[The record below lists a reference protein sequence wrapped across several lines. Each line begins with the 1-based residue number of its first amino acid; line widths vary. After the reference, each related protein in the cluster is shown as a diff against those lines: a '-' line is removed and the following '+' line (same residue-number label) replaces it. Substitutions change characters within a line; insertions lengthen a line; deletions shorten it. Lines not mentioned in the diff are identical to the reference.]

1 MTSSPAPAPRHD
13 TRLGVLIDADN
24 TSGAHAG
31 AILEELATYGVPTVK
46 RAYGDWTT
54 QHLAGWKDS
63 LLAHAIQPMQQ
74 FANTRGKNSTDSALI
89 IDAMDLLYGGN
100 LDAFALVSSDSDFTR
115 LATRLREAGKLVVGL
130 GRRTTP
136 PALIAA
142 CDRFVF
148 LEVITGA
155 SSAPATDEPD
165 AQVTALPDLRRL
177 LRSAVESTSGDDG
190 WAHLSA
196 VNEHIQK
203 RHASFDPR
211 NYGFSKLNALVRD
224 QDYLDVSHAGNV
236 VRVRLTAKKAAAKK

>member
-1 MTSSPAPAPRHD
+1 
-13 TRLGVLIDADN
+13 
-24 TSGAHAG
+24 
-31 AILEELATYGVPTVK
+31 
-46 RAYGDWTT
+46 
-54 QHLAGWKDS
+54 
-63 LLAHAIQPMQQ
+63 MQQ

-148 LEVITGA
+148 LEVLSGSGGAAEETGA
-155 SSAPATDEPD
+155 EVAE
-165 AQVTALPDLRRL
+165 LPDLTKI
-177 LRSAVESTSGDDG
+177 LRSAVDSTGGDDG

-196 VNEHIQK
+196 VSQHIQK

-211 NYGFSKLNALVRD
+211 NYGFTKLNALVRD
-224 QDYLDVSHAGNV
+224 QPFLEVSHAGNV
-236 VRVRLTAKKAAAKK
+236 VRVRLVAVPPKTSARAATKGSSRKPAERPAPA